1 MRLVPALLGL
11 IVICAAGTTDAQ
23 VAKSPVAQQ
32 PNLPKPLAFQD
43 TIIISAFDLVRKSAN
58 AYELRGSFLGLAP
71 LSYRASVFA
80 DFRDQLTFL
89 SWPSTSVPAWQTSQS
104 SGVCGANTVKVAGY
118 FQVRARKSTGKF
130 VQSNVA
136 RDSVCILFG

>member
-1 MRLVPALLGL
+1 MRLAPAILGL
-11 IVICAAGTTDAQ
+11 VVICAAGTTEAQ
-23 VAKSPVAQQ
+23 VVKSPVTQA
-32 PNLPKPLAFQD
+32 PKLPTPLVIQD

-71 LSYRASVFA
+71 VSYRASVFS
-80 DFRDQLTFL
+80 DFRDQSTFL
-89 SWPSTSVPAWQTSQS
+89 SWPSTNVPVWQTSQS

-118 FQVRARKSTGKF
+118 FQVRAKKSSGKL

-136 RDSVCILFG
+136 RDSVCIVFG

>member
-1 MRLVPALLGL
+1 MRLVSAFLGL

-23 VAKSPVAQQ
+23 VKSPVAQQ
-32 PNLPKPLAFQD
+32 PNLPKPLALQD
-43 TIIISAFDLVRKSAN
+43 TVIISAFDLVRKSGN

-80 DFRDQLTFL
+80 DFRDQATFL
-89 SWPSTSVPAWQTSQS
+89 SWPSTNVPTWQTSQS

-118 FQVRARKSTGKF
+118 FQVRARKSNGNF
-130 VQSNVA
+130 VRSNVA

>member
-11 IVICAAGTTDAQ
+11 IVICAAGTANAQ
-23 VAKSPVAQQ
+23 VVKSPVS

-43 TIIISAFDLVRKSAN
+43 TIIISAFDLVRKSGN

-71 LSYRASVFA
+71 LSYRASVFS
-80 DFRDQLTFL
+80 DFRDQTTFL
-89 SWPSTSVPAWQTSQS
+89 AWPSTNVPTWQASQS

-118 FQVRARKSTGKF
+118 FQVRARKSTGRF

>member
-11 IVICAAGTTDAQ
+11 FVICAAGTAEAQ
-23 VAKSPVAQQ
+23 VVKSPVTQQ
-32 PNLPKPLAFQD
+32 PKLPTPLVLQD
-43 TIIISAFDLVRKSAN
+43 TIVISAFDLVRKSAN

-80 DFRDQLTFL
+80 DFRDQATFL
-89 SWPSTSVPAWQTSQS
+89 SWPSTNVPVWQTSQS
-104 SGVCGANTVKVAGY
+104 TGVCGANTVKVAGY
-118 FQVRARKSTGKF
+118 FQVRARKSTGRF
-130 VQSNVA
+130 VQSNVV